1 MATKAE
7 ILENL
12 SQEQVDAVIN
22 YSGKIALEA
31 LPGAGKTAT
40 MVSRCQYMIKDGVPP
55 SKILVFTFTK
65 KAAEELYNRIYSAV
79 GPDADKMTIGTYHSF
94 CGRLLRIFPEYAA
107 RNRNFSI
114 YDEDDKK
121 SVLDKI
127 VKGFTQAPSYSVVS
141 KIIGEFKLQN
151 LSPDDALIQKNDTSI
166 NRVCAR
172 IYQIYE
178 NEMRKR
184 NAFDFDDLPFWA
196 YRITKMNN
204 EVSEYISKKYDYI
217 LSDENQ
223 DANKQNL
230 DFILMLGAKNQN
242 ILVVGD
248 TDQSI
253 YGFRGADIENVINT
267 YKKNNFNIK
276 FLSTNYRST
285 ETIVRAADCVI
296 SNNKNRITKESNTI
310 NEIGDKIKIVKCN
323 DQNIEA
329 DYIVKK
335 IKELV
340 KDDETLQYGDIAI
353 LSRLQ
358 AQTRI
363 FEEKFLK
370 EKIPYKLKG
379 IIPFFSR
386 AEIKDILAYIKLVY
400 NPNDLSAFL
409 RIINVPKRGIGK
421 ASLDKV
427 LLSTTLFDDIM
438 NNEEHIKV
446 MKSIPR
452 KARQGF
458 DDFFKVIKKLKS
470 MIDDKK
476 QVFEILTYIR
486 NVINYDNYLYDQYA
500 QVPGVYNDK
509 IANLNEL
516 ISLSYSFDN
525 NLEDFL
531 NNAYLGND
539 SVNVDKDGSSTG
551 PDNNNFV
558 NVMTI
563 HGAKGLEYKIV
574 FICGAND
581 NLIPFFRSHDSDS
594 AVEEERRLF
603 YVAMTRAKKLL
614 YITHTSKVMDVRGS
628 ETRSIVSRFV
638 NEIPDNYS
646 EKLSYNPPPSYKRVV
661 S

>member
-1 MATKAE
+1 MTTKAE
-7 ILENL
+7 ILEKL
-12 SQEQVDAVIN
+12 SQEQVDAVVN

-55 SKILVFTFTK
+55 SRILVFTFTK

-94 CGRLLRIFPEYAA
+94 CGKLLRIFPEYAA

-151 LSPDDALIQKNDTSI
+151 LSPDEALIQKNDTTI

-172 IYQIYE
+172 IYQAYE

-196 YRITKMNN
+196 YRITKTNN
-204 EVSEYISKKYDYI
+204 EVSEYIANRYDYI

-230 DFILMLGAKNQN
+230 DFILMLGSKNQN

-267 YKKNNFNIK
+267 YKKHNFNIK

-285 ETIVRAADCVI
+285 ETIVRAADNVI
-296 SNNKNRITKESNTI
+296 SNNKNRIAKESNTV
-310 NEIGDKIKIVKCN
+310 NVIGDKIKIVKCR

-329 DYIVKK
+329 DYIIKK
-335 IKELV
+335 ISELI
-340 KDDETLQYGDIAI
+340 KQDETLQYGDIAI

-363 FEEKFLK
+363 FEEKFLR

-386 AEIKDILAYIKLVY
+386 AEIKDILGYIKLAY

-427 LLSTTLFDDIM
+427 LLSTALFDDIM
-438 NNEEHIKV
+438 NNEEYIKG
-446 MKSIPR
+446 MNISR
-452 KARQGF
+452 KAKQGF
-458 DDFFKVIKKLKS
+458 IDFFKVIKELKT
-470 MIDDKK
+470 MIDNKK

-486 NVINYDNYLYDQYA
+486 NIIKYDDYLYDQYT
-500 QVPGVYNDK
+500 QTPGVYNDK
-509 IANLNEL
+509 VANLNEL
-516 ISLSYSFDN
+516 INLSYSFND

-539 SVNVDKDGSSTG
+539 SVNVNEDGNNTEV
-551 PDNNNFV
+551 DNNNFV
-558 NVMTI
+558 NIMTI
-563 HGAKGLEYKIV
+563 HGAKGLEYKVV

-581 NLIPFFRSHDSDS
+581 NLIPFFRSHELDS
-594 AVEEERRLF
+594 AIEEERRLF

-628 ETRSIVSRFV
+628 ETRSHVSRFID
-638 NEIPDNYS
+638 EISDNYV
-646 EKLSYNPPPSYKRVV
+646 EKLSYNPPPSHKRVA